1 MKWKKNQYTVRF
13 QFLCDCSHRSS
24 AGEEAWDSAEAP
36 PGEGQWPVHSVGQH
50 AVEGDRQ
57 GQRPGRRAILWHL
70 SQVPGCEY
78 STVYTFKYSPTVYS
92 RQYLNVST
100 CSVYTY
106 LYVGSFIIWSDYLC
120 TTVFGER
127 LPPFDPFCPHK
138 LRNVLCFV
146 WFDSVI
152 VVGFDIVI
160 NFLHFHLL
168 QNYINQCQAKGS

>member
-1 MKWKKNQYTVRF
+1 MKWKKTQYTVRF

-127 LPPFDPFCPHK
+127 LPPFDSTPFA
-138 LRNVLCFV
+138 L
-146 WFDSVI
+146 
-152 VVGFDIVI
+152 I
-160 NFLHFHLL
+160 N
-168 QNYINQCQAKGS
+168 